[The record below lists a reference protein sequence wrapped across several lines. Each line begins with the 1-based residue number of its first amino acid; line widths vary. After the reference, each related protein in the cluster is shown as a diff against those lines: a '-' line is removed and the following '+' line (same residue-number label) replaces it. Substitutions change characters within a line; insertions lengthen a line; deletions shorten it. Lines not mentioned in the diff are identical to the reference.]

1 MRAREIL
8 EIQDLNVD
16 GMHAGQYGL
25 SSKGRKQGHQ
35 MYLGSY
41 KGFKVWSRDLRYQGD
56 TNHEWDIEVITK
68 EIPHPFVGKGR
79 PEDDEELRRR
89 FDGPREY
96 VVLKLDLKPYIMQ
109 GNKGQE
115 VSGSNVKFVQKVP
128 EGVGSDID
136 MVDFYIWIMNKLNT
150 AMISDSKQSKGG
162 ASIWKRLSSDPRVDV
177 FAYSPNTNEFSQVD
191 DEGEADLWNTWGRK
205 GSDNP
210 EDENPTMNNNLLFAV
225 PSNRSKHF

>member
-8 EIQDLNVD
+8 EIQDLNVE

-25 SSKGRKQGHQ
+25 SSEGRKQGNQ

-41 KGFKVWSRDLRYQGD
+41 KGFRVWSRDLRYQGD

-68 EIPHPFVGKGR
+68 EILHPFVGLQSGN
-79 PEDDEELRRR
+79 DEELRKKY
-89 FDGPREY
+89 DGPREY
-96 VVLKLDLKPYIMQ
+96 VVLKMELRPYIMYSKKDKQ
-109 GNKGQE
+109 D
-115 VSGSNVKFVQKVP
+115 VSGSRVHFVQKVP
-128 EGVGSDID
+128 EGVGSNID
-136 MVDFYIWIMNKLNT
+136 MVDFYIWIMDRLNT
-150 AMISDSKQSKGG
+150 AIISDSKQSKGG